1 MNLRLI
7 LWIPVMAYVGFL
19 WTGQGSRSFNNET
32 ITGTLIGALL
42 GFCVA
47 FIFSRRQRRKHT
59 PPSAVQSTRQPL

>member
-19 WTGQGSRSFNNET
+19 WTGQGSRSVNSET
-32 ITGTLIGALL
+32 ITGALIGALL

-47 FIFSRRQRRKHT
+47 FIFSRRQRRKQ
-59 PPSAVQSTRQPL
+59 SAASSVQR